1 MHKKYLAIFLFISL
15 AVYFA
20 WTAFFAK
27 GAESVKPNSSVKRVR
42 TVSAMTTDFHPVG
55 NFFGFVSGVRQAD
68 ISPKVGGYVTKLL
81 KVEGD
86 SVQAGEV
93 IAVLDG
99 SELWAMDQSA
109 LMSLDA
115 VQKTLGETKDF
126 YDQKVNEAQAML
138 KKTKENYSN
147 GSATEKDIKVSEE
160 ALSSAKKMRDLQNS
174 GADAN
179 LAAAQG
185 GALVA
190 HIAAKNATIVAPF
203 SGIITKKY
211 GAVGSFVAPGTP
223 LYEIASPD
231 DLEIDISIPGS
242 IGKNLSRGEK
252 VLVSLDGKAGSIV
265 SGYIFSVSGAIE
277 ATTQKAI
284 ARVRFSGVE
293 NEKALFLGQYVD
305 VAVSVGN
312 EKTAIFIPE
321 KAILREY
328 DDIFVF
334 VLGNN
339 GIVRKDKI
347 TIGESSGELREVL
360 SGVAVGDK
368 IVVDGQYSLRD
379 GDFVT
384 DK

>member
-1 MHKKYLAIFLFISL
+1 MHKKYFAVFLFVSFAI
-15 AVYFA
+15 YFV
-20 WTAFFAK
+20 WTAFFAR
-27 GAESVKPNSSVKRVR
+27 GAERVNSSLPVKRVQ
-42 TVSAMTTDFHPVG
+42 TVSAMTTDFHSVG
-55 NFFGFVSGVRQAD
+55 NFSGFVSGARQAD

-86 SVQAGEV
+86 SVQAGET
-93 IAVLDG
+93 IAIIDG
-99 SELWAMDQSA
+99 SELRAMDQSA

-115 VQKTLGETKDF
+115 IQKTLGETKDF

-174 GADAN
+174 EANAN
-179 LAAAQG
+179 LAVAQG

-190 HIAAKNATIVAPF
+190 HIATKNATIIAPF

-211 GAVGSFVAPGTP
+211 TTIGSFVAPGTP
-223 LYEIASPD
+223 LYEISSPD

-242 IGKNLSRGEK
+242 IGENISKGEK
-252 VLVSLDGKAGSIV
+252 VLVSPDGKVESIV
-265 SGYIFSVSGAIE
+265 SGYVFSVAGAIE

-284 ARVRFSGVE
+284 ARVRFSGAE
-293 NEKALFLGQYVD
+293 NEKALFLGQYVN
-305 VAVSVGN
+305 VAIPGGN
-312 EKTAIFIPE
+312 EKAVILIPE

-339 GIVRKDKI
+339 GIVRKNKI
-347 TIGESSGELREVL
+347 TIGDPSGELREVL

-379 GDFVT
+379 GDFVVE
-384 DK
+384 K